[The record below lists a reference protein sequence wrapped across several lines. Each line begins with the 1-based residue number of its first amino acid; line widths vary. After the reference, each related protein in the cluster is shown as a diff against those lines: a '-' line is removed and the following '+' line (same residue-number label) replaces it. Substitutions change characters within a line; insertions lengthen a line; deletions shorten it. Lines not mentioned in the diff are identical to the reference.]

1 MDAML
6 NSAIARARRFALAE
20 RRAEDR
26 HDVKIDSIMFDSTS
40 LSEPVTII
48 NMSQQGLLA
57 TAVGKY
63 MVGAYVTLELPLLGA
78 TEAVIRWAGKG
89 LIGCE
94 LIAPIGDGPFSALL
108 NHTQVKH

>member
-1 MDAML
+1 ML
-6 NSAIARARRFALAE
+6 NSAIARAQRYALAE
-20 RRAEDR
+20 RRAADR
-26 HDVKIDSIMFDSTS
+26 HDVKISSTMIDAT
-40 LSEPVTII
+40 LQREPVTII

-78 TEAVIRWAGKG
+78 TQAVIRWSGKG

-94 LIAPIGDGPFSALL
+94 LLSPIGDDPFIALI
-108 NHTQVKH
+108 NHAWVKH